1 MRGEGKNNDY
11 KLYFEPNNGKSLTK
25 LVKTIVAMANS
36 GGGEIVFGRDETQTP
51 GISAV
56 IANQLDSAKVADQ
69 VDKYIEKGLI
79 HIRHDFDRLEDGNFI
94 CTIIVEPVDYPVV
107 MRRQGK
113 WSGAAPDDKP
123 LFLKGDIWVRHGSR
137 NERVSQAD
145 AKSFI
150 DDAFKRGI
158 DQVLS
163 AAQVVREAGPDSA
176 VGVQTEPSVVIRSP
190 SDLLNLAI
198 SKRERNLPHLLAG
211 PELLWLFILRNSY
224 KPTPQQLELI
234 IESALRRPATL
245 YWWLR
250 DPRATPELIKKILF
264 RIPEATDRDKSDAA
278 RSAIELAAIYMSDED
293 IDQLLANLAAS
304 RYAHFRSAAMDYQDR
319 GSVVEGI
326 RNRAERASNKGTKL
340 INMPLG
346 ELEILAD
353 EVAKTQTTNL
363 SSSGSRKLADV
374 LRCIWFLD
382 RDDLR

>member
-1 MRGEGKNNDY
+1 MGGEGKNTDY
-11 KLYFEPNNGKSLTK
+11 KLRFNPDDAKAMTK
-25 LVKTIVAMANS
+25 LVKSIVAMANS

-51 GISAV
+51 GISPK
-56 IANQLDSAKVADQ
+56 IADHLDSAKVADQ

-79 HIRHDFDRLEDGNFI
+79 HIRHEFNQREDGNII
-94 CTIIVEPVDYPVV
+94 CTIIVEPATYPVV
-107 MRRQGK
+107 MRHPGT
-113 WSGAAPDDKP
+113 WGGAAPGDKP
-123 LFLKGDIWVRHGSR
+123 LFQKGDIWVRHGSR
-137 NERVSQAD
+137 NEKVSQAD
-145 AKSFI
+145 AKDFI

-163 AAQVVREAGPDSA
+163 AAQVVRESGPDSA

-198 SKRERNLPHLLAG
+198 SKQERNLPHLLSG
-211 PELLWLFILRNSY
+211 QELLWLFILRNSY

-278 RSAIELAAIYMSDED
+278 RSAVELAAIYLSDED
-293 IDQLLANLAAS
+293 IDQLLSDMETS
-304 RYAHFRSAAMDYQDR
+304 RYAHFKSAAMDYQDR
-319 GSVVEGI
+319 RLVIEGI
-326 RNRAERASNKGTKL
+326 RNRAERASNEGTKL

-353 EVAKTQTTNL
+353 QVAKTQTTNP

-374 LRCIWFLD
+374 LRCIWLLD